1 VALRK
6 QLTYHHLLNQ
16 FVSSEYTLWVY
27 SRDKLIFQS
36 SKEGLVPLL
45 DYIHNFVPH
54 TKGVVVFDRVV
65 GNAAALLLKEAL
77 CTEVYSFLGSELA
90 IQSLDGFGIK
100 YYFSKVVTR
109 ILNNLGNDICPME
122 KLSLGKSPEE
132 FYKAVRRY

>member
-6 QLTYHHLLNQ
+6 RLTYNHLLDR
-16 FVSSEYTLWVY
+16 FMSSEYTLWVY
-27 SRDKLIFQS
+27 DRDKLIFQS
-36 SKEGLVPLL
+36 AKKGLIPLL
-45 DYIHNFVPH
+45 DYIHSFVPQ

-77 CTEVYSFLGSELA
+77 CTEVYSFLGSQLA
-90 IQSLDGFGIK
+90 IQSLDSFGIK
-100 YYFSKVVTR
+100 YYFSRVVTR